1 MSENLPLNAEV
12 FSAPLFLISDAT
24 NLSAVSQLV
33 ASNLLSILIYGLSKR
48 CLDKPSIA
56 NLVLSLIHSSLISS
70 FNLGKTLSTF
80 FPLESILILA
90 PMPSKTSTDSVF
102 FNSQGLD

>member
-24 NLSAVSQLV
+24 NLSAFQLV

-48 CLDKPSIA
+48 CLDKPSMQI
-56 NLVLSLIHSSLISS
+56 LFYHL
-70 FNLGKTLSTF
+70 
-80 FPLESILILA
+80 SILH
-90 PMPSKTSTDSVF
+90 
-102 FNSQGLD
+102 